1 MPCMPPMLFD
11 ERPAAAVSPSISYAD
26 SSRHQRELCV
36 ALLSEAAV
44 VPAVEVFPDQ
54 Q

>member
-26 SSRHQRELCV
+26 SSRHQRELFV
-36 ALLSEAAV
+36 LLSEAAV